1 MGKKLLP
8 IIFIQILFISVGAS
22 IAFYFASGVKF
33 DDFNA
38 SISVLQNISAAV
50 FTLTGIW
57 IAYLYPEAIST
68 FTNPEKL
75 TILKGSENAKRIE
88 KLVLIIFT
96 SAFVLVGV
104 LVLNLSFP
112 LLEKSALFVNK
123 TDCLNQFYV
132 GAIIYLSINQ
142 LRAISGIM
150 TNNLDFV
157 YRLTFLKTN
166 QDVSDDLNK

>member
-1 MGKKLLP
+1 MFKKLFP
-8 IIFIQILFISVGAS
+8 IICIQILFISIGS
-22 IAFYFASGVKF
+22 IVAYYSVSSVTFA
-33 DDFNA
+33 DFSS

-57 IAYLYPEAIST
+57 IAYLYPEAISA

-88 KLVLIIFT
+88 RLVLIIFT
-96 SAFVLVGV
+96 SAFVLIGI
-104 LVLNLSFP
+104 LILTLSFP
-112 LLEKSALFVNK
+112 ILLKLPSLINK
-123 TDCLNQFYV
+123 TDLLNQIYI
-132 GAIIYLSINQ
+132 AATIYLSLNQ

-166 QDVSDDLNK
+166 QDVFDDLNK